1 MYLDW
6 QLMYMLKCA
15 LTLVVPIHVHVLTRH
30 AFNRECGHTQVIT
43 ISYPPIPTHT
53 HPHIPITRGML
64 YVCHGVGEYMGRY
77 EKLGEFLAENDIL
90 MFGHDHGRL
99 CVTGQCLQVH
109 LSLWYEA
116 GCNECGLL

>member
-1 MYLDW
+1 
-6 QLMYMLKCA
+6 
-15 LTLVVPIHVHVLTRH
+15 
-30 AFNRECGHTQVIT
+30 
-43 ISYPPIPTHT
+43 
-53 HPHIPITRGML
+53 
-64 YVCHGVGEYMGRY
+64 MGRY

-109 LSLWYEA
+109 LSLWCEA